1 VTTFADP
8 TVAWRGASDADAPLV
23 VLLHGRGSHERD
35 IIGLADLLPDGPA
48 YAAVQAPI
56 VEGSGYAWFANRG
69 IGRPVAESIAETIA
83 WFRTWL
89 DAVAP
94 PARRVVLVGFS
105 GGATFAGGV
114 VLDDPARFAGLA
126 TLYAT
131 LPFDAGLATS
141 PGRLDRVAV
150 LLAQGDADTV
160 IPVELQ
166 TRTWRYLHDESG
178 AALTTRRSPGGH
190 GLTGDDITA
199 LAAWVTERIS

>member
-1 VTTFADP
+1 
-8 TVAWRGASDADAPLV
+8 
-23 VLLHGRGSHERD
+23 
-35 IIGLADLLPDGPA
+35 
-48 YAAVQAPI
+48 VQAPI

-199 LAAWVTERIS
+199 LAAWVTERIA